1 MNVRKN
7 NFSFLFL
14 EWYGFNVRPRKNL
27 GEVNNME
34 FEEIKVEEV
43 EYKESEVVKFEEA
56 GQEFIGRYLG
66 FIEFSNDNGD
76 GLFYKF
82 ADVDD
87 DDLEYIIFGGL
98 TVLDDRMKKVP
109 LEGIAKIVY
118 KGKKQ
123 SSKNKSRYFKDF
135 QVFVAKE

>member
-1 MNVRKN
+1 
-7 NFSFLFL
+7 
-14 EWYGFNVRPRKNL
+14 
-27 GEVNNME
+27 ME

-43 EYKESEVVKFEEA
+43 EYKESEVIKFEEA

-66 FIEFSNDNGD
+66 FIEFTNDNGD

-109 LEGIAKIVY
+109 IDAVAKIVY

-123 SSKNKSRYFKDF
+123 SSKNKTRFFKDF

>member
-1 MNVRKN
+1 M
-7 NFSFLFL
+7 
-14 EWYGFNVRPRKNL
+14 YGCEKLRRS
-27 GEVNNME
+27 ENME

-66 FIEFSNDNGD
+66 FIEFTNDNGE

-82 ADVDD
+82 VDVDD

-109 LEGIAKIVY
+109 IDVVAKIVY

-123 SSKNKSRYFKDF
+123 SSKNKTRFFKDF
-135 QVFVAKE
+135 QVFIAKE